1 MDAVKI
7 LGSLISND
15 AMGSS
20 TGGNVFGALLGEGER
35 QAPPQEANYEAQ
47 YFGNLANGLGM
58 DGDTCHRIHEQLG
71 QPEVFA

>member
-7 LGSLISND
+7 LGSLISNN

-20 TGGNVFGALLGEGER
+20 TVGNILGALIGEGEP

-58 DGDTCHRIHEQLG
+58 DGDTCNRIHEQHG
-71 QPEVFA
+71 QPKVFA